1 MQDATD
7 RWFFS
12 ADPIAAGAG
21 EARLS
26 SEEANHATRVLR
38 LSAGDLITL
47 FDGAGGVATA
57 VLPEADRAPRK
68 PSKQPRGATA
78 EGLRVE
84 LRDERRVDPP
94 AAPLTL
100 IVAACKGPRL
110 EWLVEKCTELGV
122 AELCFARFTRSV
134 VAPGGGSLDKL
145 RRIAIES
152 CKQCHRAWLP
162 RITQADSI
170 AGAIESRRNLRLF
183 VAHPQPG
190 APFFGAAIANA
201 ADPRRGAAILIGPE
215 GGITNEEVNFA
226 TGRDGVI
233 VRLAD
238 HILRVETAAVA
249 CAAAWAAHG
258 E

>member
-12 ADPIAAGAG
+12 ADPISAGAR

-38 LSAGDLITL
+38 LNAGDLITL

-57 VLPEADRAPRK
+57 VLPDAGGGPRK
-68 PSKQPRGATA
+68 AGKPPRGGSA
-78 EGLRVE
+78 EGMMVE
-84 LRDERRVDPP
+84 LHDARRIDPI

-134 VAPGGGSLDKL
+134 VAPGGGSFDKL

-170 AGAIESRRNLRLF
+170 ASAIESGRDLQLF
-183 VAHPQPG
+183 VAHPQVG
-190 APFFGAAIANA
+190 AAYFGAAIATGGEG
-201 ADPRRGAAILIGPE
+201 RRGAAVLIGPE
-215 GGITNEEVNFA
+215 GGITDDELNIA
-226 TGRDGVI
+226 TARGGVI
-233 VRLAD
+233 VRLAA

>member
-12 ADPIAAGAG
+12 AEPISAGAS

-38 LSAGDLITL
+38 IGAGDLITL

-68 PSKQPRGATA
+68 PPRGAAA

-84 LRDERRVDPP
+84 LRDGRRVDPP
-94 AAPLTL
+94 AASLTL

-122 AELCFARFTRSV
+122 AELCFARFARSV

-170 AGAIESRRNLRLF
+170 TSAIESRRNLRLF
-183 VAHPQPG
+183 VAHPQAG
-190 APFFGAAIANA
+190 APFFGAAIASGGEA
-201 ADPRRGAAILIGPE
+201 RRGAAILIGPE
-215 GGITNEEVNFA
+215 GGITNDELNFA
-226 TGRDGVI
+226 MGREGVI
-233 VRLAD
+233 VRLAA